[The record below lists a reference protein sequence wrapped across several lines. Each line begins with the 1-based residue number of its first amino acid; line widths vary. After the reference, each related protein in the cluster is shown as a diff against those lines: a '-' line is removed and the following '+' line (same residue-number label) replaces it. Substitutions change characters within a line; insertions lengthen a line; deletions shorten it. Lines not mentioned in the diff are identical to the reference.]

1 MFQDKASLR
10 IKAMDSMMK
19 DKPAI
24 AMAAKKEP
32 DEMMG
37 EEGMIAMPVTPE
49 EKEMILMARETNK
62 QDESSEGQEEGE
74 MDPMAKMKMGM
85 K

>member
-10 IKAMDSMMK
+10 MKAMDAMMK

-24 AMAAKKEP
+24 AMAPKKEP

-37 EEGMIAMPVTPE
+37 EEGMIVMPVTPE

-62 QDESSEGQEEGE
+62 EGESQEEE
-74 MDPMAKMKMGM
+74 PMQMDPAAKMKMGM